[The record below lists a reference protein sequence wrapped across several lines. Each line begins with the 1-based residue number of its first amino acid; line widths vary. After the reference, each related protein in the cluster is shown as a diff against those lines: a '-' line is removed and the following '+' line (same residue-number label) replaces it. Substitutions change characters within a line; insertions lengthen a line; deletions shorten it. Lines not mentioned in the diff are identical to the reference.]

1 VYDISIR
8 GERVIYAT
16 VELLTR
22 SARAN
27 SFNRQNER
35 LISLLDES
43 TVDLSIDLSLVSVA
57 VKRWL
62 HDSRSNIPK
71 RDRSRQEAG
80 LRFLADNIT
89 KWFNYVTLFLI
100 RDGLKIARIKL
111 THLRVTSM
119 GRTSYSNRE
128 ISHRI
133 NSSIIAR
140 SAWNERTNTNEK
152 CVRVVVVMERIILWL
167 QM

>member
-57 VKRWL
+57 VKR
-62 HDSRSNIPK
+62 
-71 RDRSRQEAG
+71 
-80 LRFLADNIT
+80 
-89 KWFNYVTLFLI
+89 
-100 RDGLKIARIKL
+100 
-111 THLRVTSM
+111 
-119 GRTSYSNRE
+119 
-128 ISHRI
+128 
-133 NSSIIAR
+133 
-140 SAWNERTNTNEK
+140 
-152 CVRVVVVMERIILWL
+152 
-167 QM
+167 